1 MAQIYNL
8 LASPIEYLKGVGP
21 QRADILKKELNI
33 FSFGDLL
40 QHFPFRYIDRTSFYK
55 INQLTPNT
63 QYVQIIGK
71 VMEKN
76 LVGANRG
83 KRFVAY
89 FADETGEMELVWFQG
104 IRYAEK
110 LVETGKK
117 YIVFGKPGIF
127 KGEYSIVHPDITP
140 YEEAMEKP
148 DGRLQPMYSSTEK
161 LKSRGLHSKG
171 LEKLIATLLS
181 QISVHDLPE
190 NLPDDLIKRYHFV
203 TRLTAL
209 NQVHFPENDS
219 MLEKARNRL
228 KFEELFFSQLQILQL
243 KIGRKR
249 SSAGFLF
256 TKLEPAFH
264 RFYHEKLPFQLT
276 AAQKRVIKEIRTD
289 LISGRQMNRLLQGD
303 VGSGKTIVSLL
314 IMLMAIDNT
323 FQSAMMVPTEL
334 LAIQHY
340 RNLTQLT
347 EGLGLRV
354 ALLTASV
361 KGAERKKILSA
372 LQNGEINLVIG
383 THALIEDKVIFSNL
397 GLIVIDEQHRFGVE
411 QRASLWTK
419 NHLPPHVL
427 VMTATPIPRTLAMT
441 LYGDLD
447 VSTIDELPPGRK
459 PITTVH
465 RFDSSRLRVFGFMK
479 EQISAGRQVYI
490 VYPLIEESEKQDY
503 KFLMDGYESITRS
516 FPLPE
521 YAISIVHGKM
531 KSDAR
536 DIEMQ
541 RFIRNETQIM
551 VATTVIEVGVDVPN
565 ASVMVIE
572 SAERF
577 GLSQLHQLRGR
588 VGRGAEH
595 SYCILLTGDKL
606 SAEARS
612 RMNILTQTNDG
623 FRIAEEDLRLRGPG
637 DLQGTQQSGLVPFH
651 LADLAR
657 DQKILALARSEAE
670 KLLEADPLL
679 ESAQNTVLKSFLS
692 TQHKKEKKWSR
703 IS

>member
-1 MAQIYNL
+1 MAQIYQL

-21 QRADILKKELNI
+21 QRADMLKKELHI
-33 FSFGDLL
+33 FTFADLL
-40 QHFPFRYIDRTSFYK
+40 HHFPFRYIDRTSFYK
-55 INQLTPNT
+55 INQLTPHT

-76 LVGANRG
+76 LVGENRG

-110 LVETGKK
+110 MVETGKK

-140 YEEAMEKP
+140 FEEAADKP

-161 LKSRGLHSKG
+161 LKARGLHSKG
-171 LEKLIATLLS
+171 LEKLITTLLAM
-181 QISVHDLPE
+181 ITAPDLPE
-190 NLPDDLIKRYHFV
+190 NLPESLQQRFHFV
-203 TRLTAL
+203 SRHEAFR
-209 NQVHFPENDS
+209 QIHFPDNDA

-243 KIGRKR
+243 KLGRKR

-256 TKLEPAFH
+256 AKLEPTFNL
-264 RFYHEKLPFQLT
+264 FYHKKLPYELT
-276 AAQKRVIKEIRTD
+276 AAQKRVIKEIRMD
-289 LISGRQMNRLLQGD
+289 LISGKQMNRLLQGD

-314 IMLMAIDNT
+314 IMLMAIDNN
-323 FQSAMMVPTEL
+323 FQAAMMVPTEL
-334 LAIQHY
+334 LALQHY
-340 RNLTQLT
+340 RNLTLLT
-347 EGLGLRV
+347 DGLGLRV
-354 ALLTASV
+354 DLLTASV
-361 KGAERKKILSA
+361 KGADRKKTLSA
-372 LQNGEINLVIG
+372 LQHGETNIVIG
-383 THALIEDKVIFSNL
+383 THALIEEKVIFSNL

-447 VSTIDELPPGRK
+447 ISTIDELPPGRK

-465 RFDSSRLRVFGFMK
+465 RFDASRLRVFGFIK
-479 EQISAGRQVYI
+479 EQIQQGRQIYI

-503 KFLMDGYESITRS
+503 KFLMDGYESIARA
-516 FPLPE
+516 FPLPD

-531 KSDAR
+531 KADAR
-536 DIEMQ
+536 DLEMQ

-606 SAEARS
+606 SAEARA

-637 DLQGTQQSGLVPFH
+637 DLEGTQQSGLVPFQ

-670 KLLEADPLL
+670 QLLEADPLL
-679 ESAQNTVLKSFLS
+679 ESSDNLGLKNFIAAH
-692 TQHKKEKKWSR
+692 HKKDKKWSR